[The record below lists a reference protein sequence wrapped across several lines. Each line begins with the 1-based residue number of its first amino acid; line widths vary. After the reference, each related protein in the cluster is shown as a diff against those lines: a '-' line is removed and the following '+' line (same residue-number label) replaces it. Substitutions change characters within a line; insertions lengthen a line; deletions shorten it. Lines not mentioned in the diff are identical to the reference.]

1 MEESKCKNEKL
12 KFLQFN
18 RYKFISLQK
27 WQFFSNMLSILSK
40 WMKVDCKKMMTWGS
54 IET

>member
-12 KFLQFN
+12 KCLQSN
-18 RYKFISLQK
+18 RYKKKNFTKMPI
-27 WQFFSNMLSILSK
+27 FSNMLSIFSK
-40 WMKVDCKKMMTWGS
+40 WMKVDRKKMMTWGW